1 MESIFKCVLLLD
13 MQSKK
18 GRVQMFV
25 APQDATRS
33 EERRVG
39 KEC

>member
-25 APQDATRS
+25 APQDATEIRLGTN
-33 EERRVG
+33 RG
-39 KEC
+39 